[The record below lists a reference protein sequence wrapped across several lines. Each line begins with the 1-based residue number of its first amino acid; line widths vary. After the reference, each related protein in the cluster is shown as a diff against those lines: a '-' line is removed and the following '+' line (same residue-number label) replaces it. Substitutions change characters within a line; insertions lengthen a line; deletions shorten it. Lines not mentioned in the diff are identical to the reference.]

1 MAMAGVRED
10 IKFGFR
16 TLLKSPAFSAAA
28 IVVLA
33 LGIGANTA
41 IFSVIYAVLIKPLPF
56 EEPSR
61 LVQIWHVPPPKQFP
75 GITQFSVSP
84 GNYLDWEA
92 QSHAFDGMA
101 VFRPSRV
108 NLTGVGRPEAI
119 TITRVSANFFSVL
132 RAQAKVGRTIAAD
145 EAQPGRNAVAV
156 LSEPFWRTHFAADP
170 AILGKTIQLDA
181 EPHTVIGVMPVK
193 FRYPAISDPAFQI
206 KAWVP
211 LGWTDEDRAVRGNHN
226 YWVVGR
232 LKPGVDVKQAQAELT
247 TISARLEKL
256 YPADDAGWGAI
267 AIPLREELTGEVR
280 PILLVLLGAVAFVL
294 FIACSNVANL
304 LLAKNLARQKEI
316 AIRTALGA
324 TRARV
329 LQQILTETVLL
340 AVAGGL
346 LGVIVAHFGVTLIVS
361 FLAQRLPRAT
371 EIGVDGWVLAFT
383 IVISIASGLL
393 AGLIPALSLSKT
405 DPHEGLKQG
414 GRTDSDGGSH
424 RARKVLIVSE
434 VALSLILLVG
444 AGLTIRSLWKLRA
457 LDPGFDS
464 SNVLTVSLAL
474 PETKYM
480 KPDQQLSFFN
490 QAIEKVRHLPGVI
503 SVGGNDTLPVSGG
516 GSVQPVAIEG
526 RAEALMAH
534 QPEVNVRVITPGYFE
549 TMRIPI
555 KQGRAFS
562 DLDISAKRRVI
573 VISES
578 MANRFWP
585 NENPIGKRLA
595 LTFRSKDEMR
605 EIVGVVND
613 VKEYDLETSDSNAT
627 LYAPIGQ
634 DENPG
639 LTLAIR
645 TSVEPKSLVS
655 AVEGAVHEIDSE
667 LPLMD
672 VITMDEL
679 LAESTSHRRFGMLLL
694 TVFAGLALLLA
705 SIGIYSVLSYTVR
718 RRFKEIGIRMAL
730 GAQVNDIVRI
740 VLLEGMRPMFVGIG
754 IGLVGALLLGSVLS
768 KIVFGISPAD
778 PATIASVSLIL
789 ASVAICACMIPA
801 YRAARIDPGTCLRDE

>member
-1 MAMAGVRED
+1 
-10 IKFGFR
+10 
-16 TLLKSPAFSAAA
+16 
-28 IVVLA
+28 
-33 LGIGANTA
+33 
-41 IFSVIYAVLIKPLPF
+41 
-56 EEPSR
+56 
-61 LVQIWHVPPPKQFP
+61 
-75 GITQFSVSP
+75 
-84 GNYLDWEA
+84 
-92 QSHAFDGMA
+92 
-101 VFRPSRV
+101 
-108 NLTGVGRPEAI
+108 
-119 TITRVSANFFSVL
+119 
-132 RAQAKVGRTIAAD
+132 
-145 EAQPGRNAVAV
+145 
-156 LSEPFWRTHFAADP
+156 
-170 AILGKTIQLDA
+170 
-181 EPHTVIGVMPVK
+181 
-193 FRYPAISDPAFQI
+193 
-206 KAWVP
+206 
-211 LGWTDEDRAVRGNHN
+211 
-226 YWVVGR
+226 
-232 LKPGVDVKQAQAELT
+232 
-247 TISARLEKL
+247 
-256 YPADDAGWGAI
+256 
-267 AIPLREELTGEVR
+267 
-280 PILLVLLGAVAFVL
+280 
-294 FIACSNVANL
+294 
-304 LLAKNLARQKEI
+304 
-316 AIRTALGA
+316 
-324 TRARV
+324 
-329 LQQILTETVLL
+329 
-340 AVAGGL
+340 
-346 LGVIVAHFGVTLIVS
+346 
-361 FLAQRLPRAT
+361 
-371 EIGVDGWVLAFT
+371 
-383 IVISIASGLL
+383 
-393 AGLIPALSLSKT
+393 
-405 DPHEGLKQG
+405 
-414 GRTDSDGGSH
+414 
-424 RARKVLIVSE
+424 
-434 VALSLILLVG
+434 
-444 AGLTIRSLWKLRA
+444 
-457 LDPGFDS
+457 
-464 SNVLTVSLAL
+464 
-474 PETKYM
+474 
-480 KPDQQLSFFN
+480 
-490 QAIEKVRHLPGVI
+490 
-503 SVGGNDTLPVSGG
+503 
-516 GSVQPVAIEG
+516 VAIEG

-555 KQGRAFS
+555 KLGRAFS
-562 DLDISAKRRVI
+562 DTDISAKRRVI

-639 LTLAIR
+639 LALAIR

-667 LPLMD
+667 LPLTD

-778 PATIASVSLIL
+778 PATIASVSVIL